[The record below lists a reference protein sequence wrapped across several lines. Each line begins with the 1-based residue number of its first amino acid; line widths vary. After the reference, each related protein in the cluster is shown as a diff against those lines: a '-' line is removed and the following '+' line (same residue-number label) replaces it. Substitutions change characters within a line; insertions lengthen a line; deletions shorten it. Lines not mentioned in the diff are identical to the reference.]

1 MKKRYIDKINSL
13 FKLEIKDL
21 VFKKQ
26 FNDHSIIICLKL
38 RTPVLNYSNYHYFQY
53 FINDKIGS
61 IVITIG
67 TYHRKM
73 KGFISTKLKTFMKLI
88 KSFGCNFWIKMI
100 K

>member
-1 MKKRYIDKINSL
+1 MIVKNRYKKAFRSKFEMWKVRRREYDYVC
-13 FKLEIKDL
+13 FKL
-21 VFKKQ
+21 
-26 FNDHSIIICLKL
+26 
-38 RTPVLNYSNYHYFQY
+38 
-53 FINDKIGS
+53 NDKIGS

-73 KGFISTKLKTFMKLI
+73 KVFTFEERFISTKLKTFMKLI